1 MKSVRHLNE
10 SVRRLARLVSS
21 SANVE
26 VLSFLPTC
34 CDWAYAQAL
43 AMRVDVSS
51 QKLPLPLHR
60 PKSST
65 LFTLCPDQARKL
77 ESFLIIQIRLSHRR
91 SVDCSSRRGEPALGT
106 APALLQA
113 SLLRNLRSHSRFLRV
128 LARDFYTLN
137 SIHGSK
143 QNALV
148 HLSVILCSSESSD
161 SNTLFNLLSRKSIC
175 AS

>member
-1 MKSVRHLNE
+1 MCSRVPIKSVRDLNE
-10 SVRRLARLVSS
+10 SVRRLARLVRS

-26 VLSFLPTC
+26 VLSLLPSC
-34 CDWAYAQAL
+34 CDWACARAS

-51 QKLPLPLHR
+51 QKLPLPLTGQNLG
-60 PKSST
+60 PCP
-65 LFTLCPDQARKL
+65 LCVLTRIL

-91 SVDCSSRRGEPALGT
+91 SVDCSSGRGEPALGT

-143 QNALV
+143 
-148 HLSVILCSSESSD
+148 
-161 SNTLFNLLSRKSIC
+161 
-175 AS
+175 